1 MKKTEPRLK
10 RITIN
15 IPTKLYNEITT
26 LANENGL
33 NFTSQTISILR
44 NGIDQDTAVKTLP
57 TIIEHLL
64 NEQEKA
70 IKKKSK

>member
-15 IPTKLYNEITT
+15 IPTKLYNEITQ

-70 IKKKSK
+70 TKKKTN